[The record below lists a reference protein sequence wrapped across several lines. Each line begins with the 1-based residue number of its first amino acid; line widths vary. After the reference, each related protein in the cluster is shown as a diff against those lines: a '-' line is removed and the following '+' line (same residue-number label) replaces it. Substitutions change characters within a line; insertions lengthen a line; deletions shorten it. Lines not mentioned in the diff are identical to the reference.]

1 MPHKLG
7 DIIFP
12 ISQGQYVE
20 AQYVESVIQ
29 IAPEISKI
37 DLPFEPPVGGGND
50 TDIYGYDF
58 I

>member
-12 ISQGQYVE
+12 ISQGRYVK

-37 DLPFEPPVGGGND
+37 DLLFEPPVGGDKD
-50 TDIYGYDF
+50 TDIDGNDF